1 MKGLL
6 VKDLC
11 LLKNQKKLIPIVVI
25 LAAWFTAF
33 HMDSFAFTYMGLMA
47 TIIAIGTSS
56 YDEYDRGFTY
66 LFTLPFSRKTYV
78 REKFLL
84 GFLLLAAGMALA
96 FLCVGAAALLRPGT
110 IDGGEV
116 LAAAVSSALI
126 CAAVLGVTLPLN
138 IRYGSERGRIAMFI
152 IFAAAV
158 LLILAVTKLLPP
170 SLSSGVTAFLDRLG
184 GLAAAL
190 IGAAL
195 AAAVCIVGYIVS
207 VRQIMKKEF

>member
-110 IDGGEV
+110 IDGGEA

-126 CAAVLGVTLPLN
+126 CAAVL
-138 IRYGSERGRIAMFI
+138 
-152 IFAAAV
+152 
-158 LLILAVTKLLPP
+158 
-170 SLSSGVTAFLDRLG
+170 GVTAFLDRLG